1 MEAIWNDFNLT
12 EKILL
17 TIGLLF
23 SLIFLLQMVLS
34 LFGAD
39 HDSDASGH
47 SDVSV
52 SDDAGIPFQ
61 FITLKN
67 MVAFFAIFGWTGLLC
82 MQSGMAPWLSLLLAV
97 LGGLVMMTIM
107 ASLVYFMSKLADDG
121 TIDSTRAVGCTGD
134 VYLIIP
140 AKRAG
145 QGKIHIGEWGAKAA
159 EKPKG
164 AEDFIPQP
172 LGGSIDFTSEKG
184 AQSQAEPVRSL
195 EGESVFGLSRPIS
208 TETGADTPRRPP
220 ERPPLEEQTQFETPQ
235 EEPMPIQP
243 GQEEPTIEQAQAD
256 FNVLGIQMRGFHD
269 FGVKKQDPRGAIK
282 MAGR

>member
-1 MEAIWNDFNLT
+1 MFIFIFVIQINIMEAIWNDFNLT

-17 TIGLLF
+17 SIGLLF

-145 QGKIHIGEWGAKAA
+145 QGKIHIKVQGRLVEYQAVTDDEADIPTGSVIRVISMLSDKV
-159 EKPKG
+159 
-164 AEDFIPQP
+164 FIVTK
-172 LGGSIDFTSEKG
+172 I
-184 AQSQAEPVRSL
+184 
-195 EGESVFGLSRPIS
+195 
-208 TETGADTPRRPP
+208 
-220 ERPPLEEQTQFETPQ
+220 
-235 EEPMPIQP
+235 
-243 GQEEPTIEQAQAD
+243 
-256 FNVLGIQMRGFHD
+256 
-269 FGVKKQDPRGAIK
+269 
-282 MAGR
+282 